1 MHLIISCI
9 FLIILVYLLYT
20 WKSPCKRV
28 ENTVIWVTLTAFS
41 PGVLSFYNA
50 KTKQL
55 MHTFK
60 TKFQQP
66 VIPAFMV
73 RIYFSE
79 CFFKNPQ
86 MFCFWTWPP
95 DHVLPPAGVERQL
108 LGSDRA
114 AGSQRGAKWAEEK
127 QRHQQLQRQPHL
139 DSVPL
144 GQPRTQSLLQNI
156 IFGPAVQAIS
166 WKSYITGRRWFS
178 LFHMQS
184 LRCMMITIGL
194 GTSESSAP

>member
-9 FLIILVYLLYT
+9 FLIILVYLLCT
-20 WKSPCKRV
+20 CKSPCKRV
-28 ENTVIWVTLTAFS
+28 QNTVMGVTLTAFS
-41 PGVLSFYNA
+41 SGVLSFYNA

-73 RIYFSE
+73 RIHFSE

-86 MFCFWTWPP
+86 TFRRFAFELP
-95 DHVLPPAGVERQL
+95 DHVLPPAGVEWQL
-108 LGSDRA
+108 LGSDWT
-114 AGSQRGAKWAEEK
+114 AGSQHGAKWAEEK

-139 DSVPL
+139 DSVHL
-144 GQPRTQSLLQNI
+144 GRPRTQSLLQNVT
-156 IFGPAVQAIS
+156 FGPAVQAIS
-166 WKSYITGRRWFS
+166 
-178 LFHMQS
+178 
-184 LRCMMITIGL
+184 
-194 GTSESSAP
+194 

>member
-20 WKSPCKRV
+20 CKSPCKRV
-28 ENTVIWVTLTAFS
+28 QNTAMGVTLAAFS

-73 RIYFSE
+73 RIHFSE
-79 CFFKNPQ
+79 CFFRNPQ
-86 MFCFWTWPP
+86 MFR
-95 DHVLPPAGVERQL
+95 HVLL
-108 LGSDRA
+108 LNHLIMCCPLQVWNGSFSVVT
-114 AGSQRGAKWAEEK
+114 GLQVPSMVQSGQRKN
-127 QRHQQLQRQPHL
+127 
-139 DSVPL
+139 S
-144 GQPRTQSLLQNI
+144 
-156 IFGPAVQAIS
+156 
-166 WKSYITGRRWFS
+166 
-178 LFHMQS
+178 
-184 LRCMMITIGL
+184 
-194 GTSESSAP
+194 GTSSSNASLT